1 MCGAAPS
8 SSMSR
13 LGGCHV
19 GGRQG
24 TKREVGFR
32 ALALQVQGTPASTGA
47 KHGFLAEFLDLAAHC
62 APSGVR
68 HGSCIA
74 EGPNPWDE
82 RSPSRPRPARAV
94 IFSRCPVLAVSK
106 TQLED

>member
-32 ALALQVQGTPASTGA
+32 ALALQVQRRDGCLHFKCKGHWLATGA
-47 KHGFLAEFLDLAAHC
+47 SWRNSREILRIAHLRACGTGPALPRDRTHGTRDLH
-62 APSGVR
+62 R
-68 HGSCIA
+68 
-74 EGPNPWDE
+74 D
-82 RSPSRPRPARAV
+82 RDRL
-94 IFSRCPVLAVSK
+94 VL
-106 TQLED
+106 